1 MIYIETPCNPKI
13 TIQDL
18 SLFGELS
25 QQHPHLLIVVDG
37 TFASA
42 YLQQPLKY
50 GLHISIHS
58 W

>member
-1 MIYIETPCNPKI
+1 MIFIETPCNPKL
-13 TIQDL
+13 TIHDL

-25 QQHPHLLIVVDG
+25 QRHPHLLIVVDG

-50 GLHISIHS
+50 GLHISVHS